1 MILPFLSACVTETL
15 CIISVSGVILSSVF
29 PQGAKLLL
37 STEHCVGM
45 ITLSVRT
52 ELQLL
57 ALFLAL
63 ANAN

>member
-1 MILPFLSACVTETL
+1 MIRPFLSARVTETF

-29 PQGAKLLL
+29 LQSAKLLL
-37 STEHCVGM
+37 SAEYCVGT

-52 ELQLL
+52 ELQLF